1 MKTYIMKAFFIMS
14 LVIPLLCC
22 PRIPNLYI
30 DGYENCLTHNK
41 PRWIFYLRSFEV
53 FEKILPP
60 SSHHPI
66 EVPSLV
72 RNKSI
77 NPSIVLALVII
88 LDINVN

>member
-1 MKTYIMKAFFIMS
+1 MKAFFIMS

-53 FEKILPP
+53 FENILPT
-60 SSHHPI
+60 
-66 EVPSLV
+66 V

>member
-1 MKTYIMKAFFIMS
+1 MKAVFIMS
-14 LVIPLLCC
+14 LVISLLCC

-60 SSHHPI
+60 VTTRLKYLLLSEISQLIH
-66 EVPSLV
+66 L
-72 RNKSI
+72 
-77 NPSIVLALVII
+77 
-88 LDINVN
+88 